1 MKIKYIILTTVLLIV
16 SQNKVSAQSNALSS
30 SPYSLYGLGT
40 ANDISTGKTNG
51 MGRFGFAIPSNSFI
65 NNSNPASFGGIPKH
79 SFFYDFGF
87 KTESNNAIEGGN
99 SSSNST
105 ANFSN
110 IGIAFPITEK
120 SGVGVTLIPFT
131 SVGYTISG
139 IETYIEGSTDI
150 FSTTIYGDGGINNL
164 KLNYGYALTNK
175 FRLGLTFS
183 ALFGKISE
191 TETNYILTST
201 LNSIIIEDENYYK
214 GVRFGTGFQYDVDA
228 KTSIGGILNFP
239 TVLGGDSEGTTTIST
254 NAVYELIETDSD
266 LDDFKLPLEVGFGLK
281 TILKDEFTVS
291 LDYKRSFWDA
301 TNQMDQTGTFVDQNF
316 FGAGVQFKSAK
327 NQLKFLNRLEYRA
340 GFNYDSG
347 NIEIENTSIS
357 NSALNLGIG
366 VPLKRDSNSMINISY
381 SYGSKGTI
389 NDGLIKENYHLLSV
403 NLSLEGIWFQ
413 KRKIF

>member
-1 MKIKYIILTTVLLIV
+1 MKIKYIILTAVLFII
-16 SQNKVSAQSNALSS
+16 SGKVSAQSNALSS
-30 SPYSLYGLGT
+30 SPYSLYGLGV
-40 ANDISTGKTNG
+40 ANDIGTGKING
-51 MGRFGFAIPSNSFI
+51 MSKFGFATPSRTFI
-65 NNSNPASFGGIPKH
+65 NNSNPASFGAIPKH
-79 SFFYDFGF
+79 AFFYDFGF
-87 KTESNNAIEGGN
+87 KTESNNSTEGG
-99 SSSNST
+99 SSSSQST

-110 IGIAFPITEK
+110 IGIAFPITER

-139 IETYIEGSTDI
+139 IEGSIEGSTDI
-150 FSTTIYGDGGINNL
+150 FTSTIYGDGGINDL
-164 KLNYGYALTNK
+164 KFNYGYALTDK

-191 TETNYILTST
+191 TETNYILTSA

-214 GVRFGTGFQYDVDA
+214 GVRFGAGFQYNVDA
-228 KTSIGGILNFP
+228 KTAIGGIVNLP
-239 TVLGGDSEGTTTIST
+239 SVLGGDSEGTTTVST
-254 NAVYELIETDSD
+254 NAVFEFIETDSD
-266 LDDFKLPLEVGFGLK
+266 LSDFKLPLELGFGLQ
-281 TILKDEFTVS
+281 TILKEDFTVS

-301 TNQMDQTGTFVDQNF
+301 TNQSDQTGTFVDQNF
-316 FGAGVQFKSAK
+316 LGAGVQYKSSK
-327 NQLKFLNRLEYRA
+327 NQLKFFNRIEYRA

-366 VPLKRDSNSMINISY
+366 IPLKRDTNSMINISY
-381 SYGSKGTI
+381 SYGTKGTI

-403 NLSLEGIWFQ
+403 NLSLQGIWFQ